1 MAQNIYQA
9 RNVFNFL
16 SNEESNKSSNSSTNN
31 NMIIEYQNESKSNE
45 ESNKSS
51 NSSTNNNMIIEY
63 QNENESS
70 RENDVSFFHP
80 TQSPINNSAEDGFYD
95 DDEFSNAINSN
106 DRNNSSI
113 SKDISLLDC
122 PSPIYQHSENRIVEG
137 LIKNKSN
144 KNTANSYYNSSSS
157 LTPPTSGYSP
167 RELRENYPVD
177 KNAKRA
183 AEWSIVEGSLIKNKS
198 DKNTANSYYNSSSS
212 LTPPTSGYSPREWGE
227 NHPVDKN
234 AKRAEWS
241 TAEKNYLIPLAESL
255 KRINAT
261 NLFARCLKHIKND
274 PLATPIFHRRHVLD
288 SDRLKSCLVTFEK
301 HNKELEL
308 DE

>member
-16 SNEESNKSSNSSTNN
+16 SNEEDNNKSSNSSTNN
-31 NMIIEYQNESKSNE
+31 NMNLEYQNER
-45 ESNKSS
+45 SS
-51 NSSTNNNMIIEY
+51 
-63 QNENESS
+63 
-70 RENDVSFFHP
+70 ENDVSFSHP
-80 TQSPINNSAEDGFYD
+80 PQSPINNSADAGFN
-95 DDEFSNAINSN
+95 DDEFSKEVTIINSN
-106 DRNNSSI
+106 DRSNPLQNGNNSIVSI
-113 SKDISLLDC
+113 SNNSYSNSS
-122 PSPIYQHSENRIVEG
+122 PSS
-137 LIKNKSN
+137 KSDYN
-144 KNTANSYYNSSSS
+144 KNTSSNSYYNSSSS
-157 LTPPTSGYSP
+157 LT
-167 RELRENYPVD
+167 
-177 KNAKRA
+177 K
-183 AEWSIVEGSLIKNKS
+183 
-198 DKNTANSYYNSSSS
+198 
-212 LTPPTSGYSPREWGE
+212 PPTSGYSPREWGE

-255 KRINAT
+255 KRISAT

-288 SDRLKSCLVTFEK
+288 SDRIKSCLVTFEK